1 MKFLTLFKRILILDC
16 FIFSAN
22 ANNILEFTSNRYE
35 RMLNRSIKYM
45 KFFFNTLM
53 NLEELKEITEELIF
67 SIDKQVRKLERLKE
81 DIKSKGIED
90 IIDRITKLI
99 DILKKQVKEAE
110 EQLSSD
116 NANFN
121 LNDLKN
127 KVKIGDYKNT
137 IQNLVILYGY
147 MITLTAKIYTVKDK
161 TEQHI
166 ENIARDIANLDTTMQ
181 YKEKTTNNIYQAIVT
196 LTKELNALTKVT
208 LKEIINCKKQVEDI
222 NKNNTELLTKKEKNK
237 DNKNKETSTKDTTS
251 NSKQD
256 NEDQEKTSGKEKK
269 ANSKNKDKIKSKNNK
284 DEESKNK
291 KDKSN
296 TDKKNEKTKSNDN
309 TSAPTESDDDS
320 KKNYKELTLDD
331 ITDEEIIEYVRS
343 KANNA
348 NNTETELNNDPKE
361 KENNAKKNK
370 DIEEETNK
378 EEKKKDNKASK
389 SK

>member
-1 MKFLTLFKRILILDC
+1 MKFLTLFKRILILNC

-222 NKNNTELLTKKEKNK
+222 NKNNKEFLTKKEKSK
-237 DNKNKETSTKDTTS
+237 DNKKKETSTKDTTS

-269 ANSKNKDKIKSKNNK
+269 ANSKNKDKSEIKNNK

-348 NNTETELNNDPKE
+348 KNTETELNNDPKE

-378 EEKKKDNKASK
+378 EEKKKDNKANK